1 MSRGVA
7 STLPHDERP
16 SHPLLPDVAH
26 VLIIRSDSARQMR
39 YPSLL
44 LALLATAAASL
55 GAQEGLPTDVLTGRV
70 TDLGGRPVAEA
81 QIEVVSLGSN
91 LTRTQLTD
99 SAGRYRIAFPE
110 HPNRYRVTA
119 RRLGFSPVQRTIQ
132 RGSAQDEL
140 FVADMQFIGAPVALS
155 MVEVTGD
162 TYRAMQRDVV
172 DAGSVEVTVPNPVA
186 EILSRKDS
194 LHLSAVQIVA
204 LTDLADSLHAKNSA
218 LFLRIQK
225 LIARQREDGDPTQM
239 AGTVSL
245 MLQEASANSDRSL
258 QEAEKLLRPEQWA
271 SIPKGITARLESGGN
286 TTP

>member
-1 MSRGVA
+1 MPRAVA
-7 STLPHDERP
+7 SSLPPDDRRN
-16 SHPLLPDVAH
+16 HPLLPDVAH
-26 VLIIRSDSARQMR
+26 LPIILSDSAKQMR
-39 YPSLL
+39 YPPLLLSLL
-44 LALLATAAASL
+44 VIAGASL
-55 GAQEGLPTDVLTGRV
+55 GAQEGHPTDVLTGRV

-81 QIEVVSLGSN
+81 QIEAASLTSN

-110 HPNRYRVTA
+110 NANRYRVTA
-119 RRLGFSPVQRTIQ
+119 RRMGFSPVQRTIQ
-132 RGSAQDEL
+132 RGSTHDEL

-162 TYRAMQRDVV
+162 TYRALQRDVV

-204 LTDLADSLHAKNSA
+204 LSDLADSLHAKNSA

-225 LIARQREDGDPTQM
+225 LIARQREDGDATQM

-245 MLQEASANSDRSL
+245 MLQEASVNSDRSL

-271 SIPKGITARLESGGN
+271 SIPKGITARLEMGGSP
-286 TTP
+286 TP